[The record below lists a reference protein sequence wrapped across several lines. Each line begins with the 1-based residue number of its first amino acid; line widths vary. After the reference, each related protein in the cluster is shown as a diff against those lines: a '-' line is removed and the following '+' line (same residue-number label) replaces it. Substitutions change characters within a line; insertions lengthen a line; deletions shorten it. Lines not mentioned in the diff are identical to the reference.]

1 MNDTDIERL
10 VRENIDKS
18 IHMSLATVRD
28 NIPWV
33 CEVHF
38 AYDDDLN
45 LYWRSLKDR
54 RHSLEIAD
62 NPNVAGN
69 IVDKFAVGE
78 PPVGV
83 YFEGAAELLEPGDDQ
98 QKAFE
103 LLKVRVDAADDAIE
117 DAAKE
122 NGHKFYKVTVK
133 NWYAFGRFGLPNG
146 QKFKLDWNK

>member
-1 MNDTDIERL
+1 MTLDTRVLGLQKYYRGNMNDTDIERL

-98 QKAFE
+98 QKA
-103 LLKVRVDAADDAIE
+103 
-117 DAAKE
+117 
-122 NGHKFYKVTVK
+122 
-133 NWYAFGRFGLPNG
+133 
-146 QKFKLDWNK
+146 